1 MNSNIESRA
10 NRSARSSSH
19 GMRCS
24 CYFAD
29 RAWKEPYIPSLL
41 PGKTLFVTLITSR
54 QNTFIWGLS
63 ALSLVIRLPISFRLS
78 CKPNDMERRD
88 FFWCVH
94 WTSVGLSVSFSGES
108 ILTDFPELA
117 ECGDRESRLNRSA
130 AIGEHCICSE
140 LVESS
145 ATSPDLKNLINTA
158 VLRILFAHFVQTR
171 FEEESSFS

>member
-1 MNSNIESRA
+1 
-10 NRSARSSSH
+10 
-19 GMRCS
+19 MRCS

-29 RAWKEPYIPSLL
+29 RAWKEPYIPILL

-54 QNTFIWGLS
+54 QKTFIWGLS
-63 ALSLVIRLPISFRLS
+63 ALSMVIRLPISCRLS

-94 WTSVGLSVSFSGES
+94 STSVGLSVSFSGES

-140 LVESS
+140 FSGGIFRCKSRPQKPHQFGGV
-145 ATSPDLKNLINTA
+145 TN
-158 VLRILFAHFVQTR
+158 FVCTFR
-171 FEEESSFS
+171 TDTL